1 MATAAS
7 PAPSSVGLPPAH
19 GTPGDRSLAPRALT
33 YLNVRES
40 LTTVVVAVVL
50 CAAVAFLPD
59 PVWRAILW
67 AVVSALTVVSLA
79 IELPWLNR
87 REVANTSYTVTPDY
101 VYIARGWL
109 WRRSTVIATAQI
121 LNVEIVQGPLL
132 RAFDAVSVRFTCI
145 SEVEGLGPLER
156 DAAERIR
163 ATVLRAQTE
172 PPA

>member
-1 MATAAS
+1 MRKDRGDGHRRE

-87 REVANTSYTVTPDY
+87 
-101 VYIARGWL
+101 G
-109 WRRSTVIATAQI
+109 RSRT
-121 LNVEIVQGPLL
+121 
-132 RAFDAVSVRFTCI
+132 
-145 SEVEGLGPLER
+145 
-156 DAAERIR
+156 R
-163 ATVLRAQTE
+163 AT
-172 PPA
+172 P